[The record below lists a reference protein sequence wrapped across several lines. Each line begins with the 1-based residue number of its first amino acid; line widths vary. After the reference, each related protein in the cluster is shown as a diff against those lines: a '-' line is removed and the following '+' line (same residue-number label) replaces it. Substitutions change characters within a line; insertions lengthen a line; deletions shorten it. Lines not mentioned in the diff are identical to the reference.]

1 MKVFVLGESRTGT
14 TSVHEY
20 LLRSGLKSV
29 HYFVPQSG
37 VAEPIHKHRAANWPK
52 VKNFI
57 ENSGYDAFS
66 DYPTRLF
73 HRELTGSFPD
83 AFYILTVRRDFTKWR
98 KSMSAILGEEVEDFD
113 LLQAYYLCYNE
124 EIRSNCTDLRLR
136 FLELI
141 IEDAPDY
148 NAQIL
153 SDFLGRDYHG
163 PLLRLN
169 TAEELAALQGAA
181 PRSGVA

>member
-20 LLRSGLKSV
+20 LTRSGLKSI
-29 HYFVPQSG
+29 HYFVPDAG
-37 VAEPIHKHRAANWPK
+37 VVEPIHKYRSVNWPK

-57 ENSGYDAFS
+57 ETSGYDAFS
-66 DYPTRLF
+66 DYPTRMF
-73 HRELTGSFPD
+73 HRELTDCFPD

-98 KSMSAILGEEVEDFD
+98 ESMGVILNAEAEDFN

-124 EIRSNCTDLRLR
+124 EIRCNCADLGLR
-136 FLELI
+136 FLELT
-141 IEDAPDY
+141 IEDDPDA
-148 NAQIL
+148 NARRL
-153 SDFLGRDYHG
+153 SDFLGRDYQG

-169 TAEELAALQGAA
+169 TTEELALHK
-181 PRSGVA
+181 